1 VFVQVRA
8 LQNSPYKSD
17 ADAFA
22 AMADASAQ
30 LCRAYL
36 ASAAAG
42 TGGVREL
49 AAGRMH
55 LKGLLKQ
62 CQAAFEERQ
71 EYKQLQ
77 ELLQQLVKAED
88 TAVASKKQAAV

>member
-1 VFVQVRA
+1 MSVQVRA
-8 LQNSPYKSD
+8 LQSSPYKSD

-36 ASAAAG
+36 VSAAAG

-55 LKGLLKQ
+55 LRGLLKQ
-62 CQAAFEERQ
+62 CEAVFEERH

-77 ELLQQLVKAED
+77 ELLQQVVEAED
-88 TAVASKKQAAV
+88 AAVAAKKQAAA

>member
-1 VFVQVRA
+1 LFSHCLQVRA
-8 LQNSPYKSD
+8 LQSSPCKSD
-17 ADAFA
+17 VEAFV

-42 TGGVREL
+42 AGGARDL

-55 LKGLLKQ
+55 LRGLLKQ
-62 CQAAFEERQ
+62 CEDAFEGRP

-77 ELLQQLVKAED
+77 ELLEQVVAAED
-88 TAVASKKQAAV
+88 AARQPAA